1 MMMLRNNLQWFVDFL
16 LVLVFRG
23 SRVELY
29 FQKIQNTKNT
39 LTFVLFVD
47 SPENNNAEYATTA
60 TIASTKDIIGANS
73 NALLYIDCAAPD
85 KTFANKKTTYEITP
99 DWQAKEME
107 LTIQCPPGIIG
118 SLYVCFADKD
128 KKGRTG
134 HQVFEGRDYE
144 LVKQENEES
153 WVKLHIMRED
163 SNDGILRLKA
173 KLKNGPDLV
182 ISKVAIV
189 EE

>member
-1 MMMLRNNLQWFVDFL
+1 MLVCGFDLRDEKNPAARQLKNSILHYMSSDDFNP
-16 LVLVFRG
+16 
-23 SRVELY
+23 SYE
-29 FQKIQNTKNT
+29 K
-39 LTFVLFVD
+39 D
-47 SPENNNAEYATTA
+47 
-60 TIASTKDIIGANS
+60 IASLQKMLTYVEPLKSTVTGEFS
-73 NALLYIDCAAPD
+73 NALLYIDCAAQD

-99 DWQAKEME
+99 EWQAKEME

-118 SLYVCFADKD
+118 SLYVCFVDKD

-134 HQVFEGRDYE
+134 HLVFEGRDYE